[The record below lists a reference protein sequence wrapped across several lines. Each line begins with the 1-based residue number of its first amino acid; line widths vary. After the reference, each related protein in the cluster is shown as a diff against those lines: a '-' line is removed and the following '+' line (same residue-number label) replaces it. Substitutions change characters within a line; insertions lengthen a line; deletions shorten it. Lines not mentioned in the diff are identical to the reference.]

1 MENNTTKVDIIKPV
15 FIKAGIPIAIT
26 LVGYIIAK
34 ITTKK
39 LSKFQISPIQG
50 NPHDESGHQNL
61 ENLESLS
68 FIENNDYDHD
78 DDSLESLDQFQEN
91 PHELSCS
98 ESPEI
103 FQHPCRILQKCNTLE
118 GSDTQ
123 SMKTFMKSL
132 SNTAHEASRN
142 DNNDH
147 HSACRIL
154 QKCTTSEGSDT
165 QSTTTFLKSPSNTA
179 HEVSRND
186 DNDHY
191 SACRILQKCTTSEG
205 SDTQPMMTF
214 LKSPSNTAHEV
225 SRNDDNDHY
234 SACRI
239 LQKCTTSEGSDTQPM
254 MTFLKSPSNTAH
266 EVSRNNDNDHYSA
279 CRILQNYTTLEG
291 CSDTQPMTFLKIPSN
306 TAHAVPRNDND
317 HYSTCT
323 LYRDLQEKCKI
334 QEDSEAKFQQYI
346 QLKEKEIALMDMQHK
361 LLLEI
366 NKVDYFCKEITL
378 MEGENQRFQ
387 YMVIEYLRI
396 MELLD
401 LSKSEN
407 SLLHKKVKKLLKK
420 IKEQKFQLEVK
431 EIEITRN
438 QEGLEIKDHVIK
450 QMELE
455 IQQLKM
461 EKNEVEV
468 VTMED
473 HKELVNELEQLQK
486 EKASEDK
493 ELIYLKWCN
502 ACLRHELMR
511 RNQEQMNNPELKN
524 LGEENREIVEEFA
537 PKVHEII
544 LRRSS
549 SVGHNESYSN
559 NEHSK
564 RKKLIQ
570 KFKKVMF

>member
-123 SMKTFMKSL
+123 SM
-132 SNTAHEASRN
+132 
-142 DNNDH
+142 
-147 HSACRIL
+147 
-154 QKCTTSEGSDT
+154 
-165 QSTTTFLKSPSNTA
+165 
-179 HEVSRND
+179 
-186 DNDHY
+186 
-191 SACRILQKCTTSEG
+191 
-205 SDTQPMMTF
+205 MTF

-225 SRNDDNDHY
+225 SRND
-234 SACRI
+234 
-239 LQKCTTSEGSDTQPM
+239 
-254 MTFLKSPSNTAH
+254 
-266 EVSRNNDNDHYSA
+266 DNDHYSA

>member
-39 LSKFQISPIQG
+39 LSKFQISPIQE

-78 DDSLESLDQFQEN
+78 DDSLESFDQFQEN

-123 SMKTFMKSL
+123 SMKTFLKSL

-165 QSTTTFLKSPSNTA
+165 Q
-179 HEVSRND
+179 
-186 DNDHY
+186 
-191 SACRILQKCTTSEG
+191 
-205 SDTQPMMTF
+205 PMMTF
-214 LKSPSNTAHEV
+214 LKSPSNTAHEI
-225 SRNDDNDHY
+225 SRND
-234 SACRI
+234 
-239 LQKCTTSEGSDTQPM
+239 
-254 MTFLKSPSNTAH
+254 
-266 EVSRNNDNDHYSA
+266 DNDHYSA

-323 LYRDLQEKCKI
+323 LHRDLQEKCKI

-387 YMVIEYLRI
+387 YKVIEYLRI

>member
-103 FQHPCRILQKCNTLE
+103 FQHPCRILQKCNILE

-225 SRNDDNDHY
+225 SKND
-234 SACRI
+234 
-239 LQKCTTSEGSDTQPM
+239 
-254 MTFLKSPSNTAH
+254 
-266 EVSRNNDNDHYSA
+266 DNDHYSA

-461 EKNEVEV
+461 EKNEVEL

>member
-1 MENNTTKVDIIKPV
+1 
-15 FIKAGIPIAIT
+15 
-26 LVGYIIAK
+26 
-34 ITTKK
+34 
-39 LSKFQISPIQG
+39 
-50 NPHDESGHQNL
+50 
-61 ENLESLS
+61 
-68 FIENNDYDHD
+68 
-78 DDSLESLDQFQEN
+78 
-91 PHELSCS
+91 
-98 ESPEI
+98 
-103 FQHPCRILQKCNTLE
+103 
-118 GSDTQ
+118 
-123 SMKTFMKSL
+123 
-132 SNTAHEASRN
+132 
-142 DNNDH
+142 
-147 HSACRIL
+147 
-154 QKCTTSEGSDT
+154 
-165 QSTTTFLKSPSNTA
+165 
-179 HEVSRND
+179 
-186 DNDHY
+186 
-191 SACRILQKCTTSEG
+191 
-205 SDTQPMMTF
+205 
-214 LKSPSNTAHEV
+214 
-225 SRNDDNDHY
+225 
-234 SACRI
+234 
-239 LQKCTTSEGSDTQPM
+239 
-254 MTFLKSPSNTAH
+254 
-266 EVSRNNDNDHYSA
+266 
-279 CRILQNYTTLEG
+279 
-291 CSDTQPMTFLKIPSN
+291 